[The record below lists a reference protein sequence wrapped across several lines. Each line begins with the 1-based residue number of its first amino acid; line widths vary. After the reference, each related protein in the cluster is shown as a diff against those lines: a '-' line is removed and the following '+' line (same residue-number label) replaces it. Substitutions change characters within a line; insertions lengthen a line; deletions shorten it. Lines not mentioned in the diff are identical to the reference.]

1 MSASMIRNDV
11 EVIPGWSEKS
21 APSWTRYF
29 AQHYLWLRHRQ
40 RLLRSCDN
48 RLKNKPCSQRF
59 HSAFRVA
66 PPRSHEWEHD
76 VGYDRGH
83 NPALVPTGPILPSR
97 SPRDHVRV
105 GPAANL
111 DLPAPL
117 IKRRIAF
124 ADSPC
129 VKQRTP
135 GTQDPKSSRAD
146 ERRVGNGEKVAADP
160 FCLIQVD
167 RSTND
172 AIHYDRVA
180 CLAPAQNFYNE
191 RLTITHVPTRSTSS
205 KPSFKASISET
216 AGTSR
221 MHCRGLAIPSLEG
234 ANPGDNE
241 TNWHTRTGIRHG
253 P

>member
-1 MSASMIRNDV
+1 MLDMIGD
-11 EVIPGWSEKS
+11 I
-21 APSWTRYF
+21 TR
-29 AQHYLWLRHRQ
+29 
-40 RLLRSCDN
+40 
-48 RLKNKPCSQRF
+48 
-59 HSAFRVA
+59 HSFR
-66 PPRSHEWEHD
+66 P
-76 VGYDRGH
+76 
-83 NPALVPTGPILPSR
+83 GPILPSR